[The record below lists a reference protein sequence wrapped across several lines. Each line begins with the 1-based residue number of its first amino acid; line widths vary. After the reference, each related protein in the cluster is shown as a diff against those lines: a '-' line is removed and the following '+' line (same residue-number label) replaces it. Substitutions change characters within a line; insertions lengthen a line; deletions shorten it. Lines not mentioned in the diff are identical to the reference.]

1 MVVPIMQLNRKI
13 KGLMTDKE
21 QGRFEFKFSRMQ
33 IILLFAGIAIMALVM
48 FTLGMV
54 VGKSV
59 TDIKSSIAEPAKT
72 TPASPAAPSS
82 PAPVAPS
89 SQDTGSSR
97 AYQAQELPASQPQ
110 QLAAK
115 QEPPAPPANSSI
127 DTTTA
132 PPRQIPIVKPVP
144 EAAIVT
150 HPATSQDVT
159 AAQPT
164 EGSAV
169 SKRRPRTIPRK
180 ILPSK
185 QESTQVAEGQTA
197 AGPAETAGLAKPQT
211 NQQKTNQPK
220 TMKINSKSKPRVK
233 TAASSPVETG
243 KGYILQVGSF
253 STEQQ
258 ANLLVSKLSKHGY
271 DFYIHP
277 TEIEDK
283 GTWYQVRT
291 RQYRNRNDADRI
303 FSRLQQNE
311 GLQPLIITVK

>member
-1 MVVPIMQLNRKI
+1 MQLNRKI

-48 FTLGMV
+48 FSLGMV

-82 PAPVAPS
+82 PAPVAQS
-89 SQDTGSSR
+89 SQATGSSQ
-97 AYQAQELPASQPQ
+97 AYQAQGLPASQPP
-110 QLAAK
+110 QLTTK
-115 QEPPAPPANSSI
+115 QEPPAPPVKSSI
-127 DTTTA
+127 ETTTA
-132 PPRQIPIVKPVP
+132 PPQQIPIVKPVP

-150 HPATSQDVT
+150 PPAKTSQDAT
-159 AAQPT
+159 AAQPA

-169 SKRRPRTIPRK
+169 SKRRPRIVPRK

-185 QESTQVAEGQTA
+185 QQSTQVAEGQTA
-197 AGPAETAGLAKPQT
+197 DGPAEPAKPQT
-211 NQQKTNQPK
+211 NQPKTNQPK
-220 TMKINSKSKPRVK
+220 AMKINSKSKPKVK
-233 TAASSPVETG
+233 TAASSPVATG

-258 ANLLVSKLSKHGY
+258 ANILVSKLSKHGY
-271 DFYIHP
+271 NFSIHP

-291 RQYRNRNDADRI
+291 RQYKNRNDAERI

-311 GLQPLIITVK
+311 GLQPLIISVK